1 MPPKTKSKARAFK
14 TISSSPKFSP
24 SSCLEPPTPFKRAP
38 ATLEPFLSTLDTS
51 HIYITH
57 IDTKPKDFKQK
68 IFLVPVLMNVVII
81 GLILWRIKTIGPFYM
96 KICFS
101 LMGNPNETTVD
112 TTRMSFNDAFLVI
125 LNRAMIFIGDLLI
138 YVFIWPWPREFFG
151 GRTISNPVA
160 WRFAVGFRP
169 QEIIVRRSRK
179 WDRAIVDVLE
189 QGSGQDE
196 LFDIVRRAVD
206 PIWMAE
212 KTGYLMLNKEWDLD
226 WRSIITATKMVDKK
240 TLSIQDFKTTILL
253 HNEQFGW
260 MVIETAA
267 AGGSAAEEEG
277 RRKIVAFKD
286 ELTALGKEN
295 LFFRWIEL
303 VQYESSRPGG
313 FSPERQVE
321 TMAKAKD
328 MFESQG
334 VDFDKFWA
342 KVGGMEG
349 MPGMDQM

>member
-1 MPPKTKSKARAFK
+1 MPPKAKSKARAFK
-14 TISSSPKFSP
+14 TTSSTPKSTTSSSH
-24 SSCLEPPTPFKRAP
+24 EPPTPFKRAP
-38 ATLEPFLSTLDTS
+38 ASLEPFLSKLDTS

-81 GLILWRIKTIGPFYM
+81 GFILWRIKIIGPFYM

-101 LMGNPNETTVD
+101 LMGRPNEMTVD
-112 TTRMSFNDAFLVI
+112 TTGMSFNDAFLVI
-125 LNRAMIFIGDLLI
+125 LKRALIFLADLCI
-138 YVFIWPWPREFFG
+138 YVFVWPWPREFFV
-151 GRTISNPVA
+151 GRTIGNPVA
-160 WRFAVGFRP
+160 WRFGVGFRP

-179 WDRAIVDVLE
+179 WDRAIGNVLE

-196 LFDIVRRAVD
+196 LFDIIRRAVD

-226 WRSIITATKMVDKK
+226 WRSIIIATKMVDKK
-240 TLSIQDFKTTILL
+240 TLSIQDFKTTILV

-260 MVIETAA
+260 LVIETAA

-303 VQYESSRPGG
+303 VQFESSRPGG

-349 MPGMDQM
+349 MPGMDRM

>member
-14 TISSSPKFSP
+14 STASTPKSSSALPID
-24 SSCLEPPTPFKRAP
+24 PPTPFKRAP
-38 ATLEPFLSTLDTS
+38 TTLEPFLSKLDTT

-57 IDTKPKDFKQK
+57 VDTKPKDFKQK
-68 IFLVPVLMNVVII
+68 IFLVPVLMNVAII
-81 GLILWRIKTIGPFYM
+81 GFIIWRIKTVGPFYM
-96 KICFS
+96 KICSSF
-101 LMGNPNETTVD
+101 MGTPNETTVD
-112 TTRMSFNDAFLVI
+112 TTGLSFNDALVI
-125 LNRAMIFIGDLLI
+125 MSRRAITFAADLLI
-138 YVFIWPWPREFFG
+138 YIFIWPWPRDFFA
-151 GRTISNPVA
+151 GRRIGNPIA
-160 WRFAVGFRP
+160 WRFAIGFRP

-179 WDRAIVDVLE
+179 WDLEIGNVLE
-189 QGSGQDE
+189 EGTAQSE
-196 LFDIVRRAVD
+196 MFDIVRRAVD

-212 KTGYLMLNKEWDLD
+212 KTGYLMLNKDWDLD
-226 WRSIITATKMVDKK
+226 WKSIIIVTKMVDQK

-253 HNEQFGW
+253 HSEDFGW

-313 FSPERQVE
+313 FSPERQLD

-334 VDFDKFWA
+334 VDFDQFWA

>member
-1 MPPKTKSKARAFK
+1 MPLKAKNKARAFRSLSSNPK
-14 TISSSPKFSP
+14 SSSATAI
-24 SSCLEPPTPFKRAP
+24 EPPAPFQRAP
-38 ATLEPFLSTLDTS
+38 KTLEPFLSKLDPS

-68 IFLVPVLMNVVII
+68 IFLIPVLMNVVII
-81 GLILWRIKTIGPFYM
+81 GFILWRIKIIGPFYM
-96 KICFS
+96 KICSSF
-101 LMGNPNETTVD
+101 MGYPNEMTVD
-112 TTRMSFNDAFLVI
+112 TSTLSFNEAFLI
-125 LNRAMIFIGDLLI
+125 MAKRAVTFFADLLI
-138 YVFIWPWPREFFG
+138 YIFIWPWPRDFFA
-151 GRTISNPVA
+151 GRRIGNPIA
-160 WRFAVGFRP
+160 WRLAVGFRP
-169 QEIIVRRSRK
+169 QEVIVRRSRK
-179 WDRAIVDVLE
+179 WDRTIGNMLE
-189 QGSGQDE
+189 EGSGQNE
-196 LFDIVRRAVD
+196 FFDIVRRAVD

-212 KTGYLMLNKEWDLD
+212 KTGYLMLNKDWDLD
-226 WRSIITATKMVDKK
+226 WKSIIIATKMVDQK

-253 HNEQFGW
+253 HNKDFGW
-260 MVIETAA
+260 LVIETAA

-313 FSPERQVE
+313 FSSERQLD

-334 VDFDKFWA
+334 VDFDQFWA